1 MLEFRAIRLT
11 KKAEGDQRAL
21 GPLQHPNEVTP
32 MPRSHHTF
40 RRREIATLTLYN
52 KHTRRHYVVKLV
64 RIRRARS

>member
-11 KKAEGDQRAL
+11 KKAGGVAIAPGL
-21 GPLQHPNEVTP
+21 PQHPNEVTP

-52 KHTRRHYVVKLV
+52 KHTKRHYVVKLV